1 MTNDKKKELVEKLN
15 INPQTKD
22 YIQKMYPNCG
32 SVILNEG
39 KKDAAQPDFKGYGKL
54 SDGTV
59 VSIAAHL
66 TKTKA
71 KGTPMF
77 TMTLVEVPK
86 HMYEDGH
93 EPELDFAEVAT
104 VSSLQPIPMTPIE
117 EMFNQVNTISRGCK

>member
-1 MTNDKKKELVEKLN
+1 MTNDKKKELIDKLN
-15 INPQTKD
+15 INTQTKD
-22 YIQKMYPNCG
+22 YIQKMYLNCG
-32 SVILNEG
+32 SIILNEG

-71 KGTPMF
+71 KGTSMF
-77 TMTLVEVPK
+77 TLTLVEVPK

-93 EPELDFAEVAT
+93 EPELDFADVAA
-104 VSSLQPIPMTPIE
+104 VSSLAPVPMTPME
-117 EMFNQVNTISRGCK
+117 EMLNQVNTISRGIK